1 MQYSKSD
8 KAGNYMHS
16 STTVTLQELT
26 AMADFIRNFKLK
38 YARKRA
44 AIIKKKKA

>member
-1 MQYSKSD
+1 MGHHK
-8 KAGNYMHS
+8 H
-16 STTVTLQELT
+16 STTGHGLSVAAMVTMQELT

-44 AIIKKKKA
+44 AIKRKKK